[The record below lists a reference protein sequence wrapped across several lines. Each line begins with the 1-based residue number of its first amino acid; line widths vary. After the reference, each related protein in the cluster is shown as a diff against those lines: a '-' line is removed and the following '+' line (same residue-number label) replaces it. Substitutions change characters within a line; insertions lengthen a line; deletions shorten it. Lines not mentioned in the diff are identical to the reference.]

1 MRFYSFLFALI
12 NTLTHSQYMGS
23 SLPDVISRKAKYVF
37 YLHGQVVTELGDMA
51 VNQSVPEWGPYEY
64 YHILDSLTERQVNV
78 ISEIRKKD
86 TENSVY
92 VNRVAAQIDSLLK
105 KKVRPENIM
114 VVGASAGGDIAL
126 RVSDKMKNPSLRFV
140 VMGGCWPDTYKDYE
154 QLDLHGHFL
163 SLIEKTD
170 PHGTCVKV
178 FEKRANMRSYR
189 EITLK
194 TGMSH
199 GFIYK
204 GYPAWINPVMDW
216 WSGAL
221 LR

>member
-1 MRFYSFLFALI
+1 
-12 NTLTHSQYMGS
+12 
-23 SLPDVISRKAKYVF
+23 
-37 YLHGQVVTELGDMA
+37 
-51 VNQSVPEWGPYEY
+51 
-64 YHILDSLTERQVNV
+64 
-78 ISEIRKKD
+78 
-86 TENSVY
+86 
-92 VNRVAAQIDSLLK
+92 
-105 KKVRPENIM
+105 
-114 VVGASAGGDIAL
+114 
-126 RVSDKMKNPSLRFV
+126 MKNPSLRFV